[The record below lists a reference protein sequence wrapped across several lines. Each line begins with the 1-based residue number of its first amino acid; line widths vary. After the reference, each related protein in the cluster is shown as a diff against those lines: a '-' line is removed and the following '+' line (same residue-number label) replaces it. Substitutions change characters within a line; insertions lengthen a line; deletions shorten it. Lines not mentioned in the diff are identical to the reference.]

1 MQDITEHLV
10 QLVRATSTDLSPDVE
25 HALRNACQ
33 KEADGSAA
41 QARDNPRERAVSR
54 ETGRP
59 ICQDTGTPIF
69 YVWHPVGVSQRAL
82 GEQIRNAVR
91 IATERAYLRPNAVA
105 ALSGKNSGDNTG
117 VDFPTIHFEEWE
129 HGCQYSVPSPEFQA
143 GRDIAG
149 VRKAVLDAAFKAQGF
164 GCAPGVLGVGV
175 GGDRVTS
182 MQKAKEQLFRPL
194 EDENP
199 DPELDAF
206 EKTLRD
212 EVNQLGIGPMG
223 FGGKTT
229 VLGVKAGQLHRLPA
243 CFFVS
248 VAYMCW
254 ADRRKTLTIRD
265 GQATIEPG
273 GEE

>member
-41 QARDNPRERAVSR
+41 QAALETILENVRLSR

-117 VDFPTIHFEEWE
+117 VDFPRFT
-129 HGCQYSVPSPEFQA
+129 SVGAITCASRA
-143 GRDIAG
+143 KGR
-149 VRKAVLDAAFKAQGF
+149 R
-164 GCAPGVLGVGV
+164 V
-175 GGDRVTS
+175 GGTAANTACCRRFRRAALQACGSCSTRSRPRVL
-182 MQKAKEQLFRPL
+182 AARWCGRGRRRRPGDEHAEGEEQLFRPWRMRTRIG
-194 EDENP
+194 
-199 DPELDAF
+199 AGCIR
-206 EKTLRD
+206 KTWD
-212 EVNQLGIGPMG
+212 EVNPLGIG
-223 FGGKTT
+223 
-229 VLGVKAGQLHRLPA
+229 QW
-243 CFFVS
+243 VS
-248 VAYMCW
+248 GARPPCS
-254 ADRRKTLTIRD
+254 
-265 GQATIEPG
+265 G
-273 GEE
+273 